1 LVFVVSLTA
10 LAGDVGSVWAQ
21 TTEIGEI
28 TLVIGSATIDRH
40 GKVTSAVRGGKVQAG
55 DVLRTTEGGH
65 VHVKFIDGALVS
77 VRPES
82 RLQIVAYTYVAER
95 PSESAVKFSLELG
108 SVRAISGRA
117 AEAAKER
124 FRLNTPFVAIGVRG
138 TDFVTHV
145 DRGRVSAV
153 VNQGAIVFTPLDS
166 VCRADGIGPCAGERA
181 RLITADMRSFIEFSM
196 GSSSPILKSLE
207 ALRGKEAVVP
217 ETPEESSA
225 ILRRG
230 RSAVDTPALAVADYA
245 TQSNLPEVAKP
256 LMWGRWTGMAVYGD
270 VEIVSTIEAHR
281 GRVPIAGASNFSL
294 FRYEPAPLRFDA
306 ASGTH
311 NFRLERSSANF
322 IPSGS
327 AEPQFAR
334 ATDGKL
340 TINFGTGGFGALL
353 DLESANGTRARILG
367 IGRVDDRG
375 IFFMDSP
382 DTRLRGAVSRNAI
395 GAGMVFE
402 RELHGV
408 GTFNGVTLWGK

>member
-1 LVFVVSLTA
+1 MGLTA
-10 LAGDVGSVWAQ
+10 LTGEVGSARAQ
-21 TTEIGEI
+21 AIEIGEI
-28 TLVIGSATIDRH
+28 TLAIGSASIDRN
-40 GKVTSAVRGGKVQAG
+40 GQAMPAVRGGKVQVG
-55 DVLRTTEGGH
+55 DIVKTPAGGH

-77 VRPES
+77 VRPDS
-82 RLQIVAYTYVAER
+82 RLQIEAYTYIVER
-95 PSESAVKFSLELG
+95 PSESTVRFTLEAG
-108 SVRAISGRA
+108 SARAISGKA

-153 VNQGAIVFTPLDS
+153 VNQGAIIFTPLDS
-166 VCRADGIGPCAGERA
+166 ACRADGTGPCTGERA
-181 RLITADMRSFIEFSM
+181 RLITADMRSFIEFST
-196 GSSSPILKSLE
+196 GSAAPILRSLE
-207 ALRGKEAVVP
+207 ALRGKEGVVP

-230 RSAVDTPALAVADYA
+230 RTSVDTPALAVSDYA
-245 TQSNLPEVAKP
+245 GQSNLPEVAKP

-270 VEIVSTIEAHR
+270 VEILSTIEAHR
-281 GRVPIAGASNFSL
+281 GRVPVAGASNFSL

-306 ASGTH
+306 TSGTH

-322 IPSGS
+322 VPLGS

-402 RELHGV
+402 RELQGV